1 MLNSHDIFLF
11 TYSIQFRLT
20 NCYIQLSLWNSF
32 DQLIKFNLF
41 RFTAFDKLSLSTALI
56 NSRYQLLWQTL
67 CSTLNCFWST
77 DIAWAISN
85 RRRHL
90 VRSWTFGSWHLTNHI
105 SRISLHRGL
114 GLWHWPITQKLRPYM
129 CWHIWIFM
137 ISMKSNSIVSITHKR
152 CEFGATRRLGIKH
165 DLLYLILT

>member
-1 MLNSHDIFLF
+1 MKFIRS
-11 TYSIQFRLT
+11 TYK
-20 NCYIQLSLWNSF
+20 IQLIPFHCVWQTFVINVYCLT
-32 DQLIKFNLF
+32 LC
-41 RFTAFDKLSLSTALI
+41 STALI

-137 ISMKSNSIVSITHKR
+137 ISRKYHSFVSITYKR
-152 CEFGATRRLGIKH
+152 CEFETARRLGTKH